1 MGNTPRSLL
10 RQSSLSPEGSGGSDG
25 NRVSGGGGA
34 AAAAAVAL
42 ARSSPGGGGLHH
54 LLQQQQQQHYVT
66 GHQTHTAAA
75 VGISASGSGGGGGVQ
90 GHEDGFML
98 GSPNNSGAA
107 EGRGSSRSAMESDTA
122 GFESLRRAYVR
133 EGAQGRQWDLA
144 MAAAGG
150 VDGGEVLGQQQEQ
163 QQHQ

>member
-1 MGNTPRSLL
+1 MGNTPRSLR

-25 NRVSGGGGA
+25 KRVSGGGG
-34 AAAAAVAL
+34 AAAAVAL

-54 LLQQQQQQHYVT
+54 LLQQQQQHHHVT

-75 VGISASGSGGGGGVQ
+75 VGISASGSGSGGGMQ
-90 GHEDGFML
+90 GNEDGFML
-98 GSPNNSGAA
+98 GSPNNSGVV
-107 EGRGSSRSAMESDTA
+107 EGRGNSRSAMESDIA

-133 EGAQGRQWDLA
+133 EGAQVRQWDLA

-150 VDGGEVLGQQQEQ
+150 LDGGEVLGQQQEQ
-163 QQHQ
+163 PQQQHQ